1 MSEKDIPDNDPI
13 VARADSLMHRKS
25 RPATTPRTYPKLY
38 PLQEDEEDLPVLTD
52 IVTPT
57 SRNDTEPPLELAAL
71 TEQLTQSIR
80 RKLAAEIPVLVE
92 AALHSAMAELTQTL
106 HAGLDESIQA
116 GIQDFL
122 KEKSRNKS

>member
-25 RPATTPRTYPKLY
+25 RPATTRTYPKLY

-52 IVTPT
+52 IVT

>member
-1 MSEKDIPDNDPI
+1 MSEKDIPDNDAI
-13 VARADSLMHRKS
+13 VARADSFMHRKS
-25 RPATTPRTYPKLY
+25 RTTTAPTYPQLY
-38 PLQEDEEDLPVLTD
+38 PLQDEEEDLPVLTD

-57 SRNDTEPPLELAAL
+57 TPNNTAPPLELEAL
-71 TEQLTQSIR
+71 TEQLTQSIQ

-92 AALHSAMAELTQTL
+92 AALHSAMTELTQTL

-122 KEKSRNKS
+122 KENSRNKP